1 MKRLHICFVVFC
13 NLYIDFCCD
22 SVLLSGETKFM
33 AYSRNELKNPDVV
46 SDKDGLEYQWG
57 RS

>member
-1 MKRLHICFVVFC
+1 MENEDTPYLFLAFRNVVTFA
-13 NLYIDFCCD
+13 
-22 SVLLSGETKFM
+22 VLLSGKTESM